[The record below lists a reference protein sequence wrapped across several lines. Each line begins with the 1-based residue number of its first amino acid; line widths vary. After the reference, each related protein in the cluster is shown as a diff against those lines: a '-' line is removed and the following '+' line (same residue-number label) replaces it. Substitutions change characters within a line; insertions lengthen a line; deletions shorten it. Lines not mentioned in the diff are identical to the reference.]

1 MSATALLVLFVWWVV
16 ALSVREEWRSATTTS
31 GGRSVMIAGVPLMLE
46 WPADSLG
53 SLHMVSES
61 QPQNCNTFALIVLY
75 MQKQVLTRCSATGF
89 QIELNIS
96 I

>member
-1 MSATALLVLFVWWVV
+1 
-16 ALSVREEWRSATTTS
+16 
-31 GGRSVMIAGVPLMLE
+31 MIAGVPLMLE
-46 WPADSLG
+46 LPVDSLD

-61 QPQNCNTFALIVLY
+61 QPQNCNTFAHIVVY
-75 MQKQVLTRCSATGF
+75 MEKQVLTHCSATGF